1 MEIVGIFTKKA
12 SNKEWGTKQV
22 IGRKESTLNCN
33 YAVHL
38 GSGHFRFICTLSL
51 EKVGAGE
58 SKEDERVIYE
68 QTGHQDGW

>member
-1 MEIVGIFTKKA
+1 MEIVGIVTKKA
-12 SNKEWGTKQV
+12 SNKGWGIKQV
-22 IGRKESTLNCN
+22 IGRRKSILNHN
-33 YAVHL
+33 YAVRL
-38 GSGHFRFICTLSL
+38 GSVHFRFICTLSL